1 MEENSF
7 NLSDL
12 ENKSLSDLQDLARE
26 LGLTNAANS
35 TRKDELISRVLQVQ
49 TDRNGLIHA
58 KGILE
63 ILPDGWGF
71 LRRSNFSPNAEDIY
85 VSQTQIKRFG
95 LKTGDEVSGQVRP
108 PKESEKYYGLLRVE
122 AVNQLDPDTARTRR
136 DFDDLTP
143 TYPDERL
150 VLETTKEN
158 ISARFIDLTAPIGKG
173 QRGLIVSPPKAGKT
187 TMLKTIA

>member
-1 MEENSF
+1 MEDNSF

-12 ENKSLSDLQDLARE
+12 ENKSLSDLQELAKE
-26 LGLTNAANS
+26 LGLASVASS

-49 TDRNGLIHA
+49 TDRNGLIIA

-95 LKTGDEVSGQVRP
+95 LKTGDEVTGQVRLP
-108 PKESEKYYGLLRVE
+108 RS
-122 AVNQLDPDTARTRR
+122 RR
-136 DFDDLTP
+136 STSVF
-143 TYPDERL
+143 
-150 VLETTKEN
+150 
-158 ISARFIDLTAPIGKG
+158 
-173 QRGLIVSPPKAGKT
+173 
-187 TMLKTIA
+187 